1 MAGGK
6 HILGKAKRHI
16 FGTAKVGEKGQIV
29 IPKDARQIFGVKP
42 GDTLLILGD
51 EETGI
56 IVTKPDV
63 LRDAAD
69 EMYYRVN
76 ERYGIYEQDDRFV
89 YNDAVDMD
97 TIPKNFDIRH
107 LYHPLDL
114 WRIQVLKQAD
124 VVLLQFQTE
133 FMQKRPSC
141 ASTKLPRCA

>member
-29 IPKDARQIFGVKP
+29 IPKEARTILQVKP

-63 LRDAAD
+63 LRDAAIEIFGKMENGNGTD
-69 EMYYRVN
+69 ELV
-76 ERYGIYEQDDRFV
+76 
-89 YNDAVDMD
+89 
-97 TIPKNFDIRH
+97 
-107 LYHPLDL
+107 
-114 WRIQVLKQAD
+114 
-124 VVLLQFQTE
+124 
-133 FMQKRPSC
+133 
-141 ASTKLPRCA
+141 

>member
-29 IPKDARQIFGVKP
+29 IPKDARQIFVKP

-69 EMYYRVN
+69 
-76 ERYGIYEQDDRFV
+76 
-89 YNDAVDMD
+89 
-97 TIPKNFDIRH
+97 DIFG
-107 LYHPLDL
+107 
-114 WRIQVLKQAD
+114 KM
-124 VVLLQFQTE
+124 E
-133 FMQKRPSC
+133 K
-141 ASTKLPRCA
+141 